1 MRALA
6 VRLAVGGWR
15 WWWWGGGAADQDCWT
30 FLNVCFFVRA
40 AVTPQSRPTFF
51 MFQTGDGCDE
61 SPPASLAVCF
71 VVFFRTRK
79 ERTCQILLAFFV
91 RFRHCA
97 PVVVGFFFFDGGRT
111 LCSKRRRSVKAA
123 RSPLLCHTPQPRL
136 TFKGP
141 TNSLYF
147 SFMCQKKK
155 KKTSLKLERD
165 VTTKQ
170 RVRSQSR
177 DTFLRATWKLYFHN
191 KKQRK
196 KKPPRDNT

>member
-1 MRALA
+1 M
-6 VRLAVGGWR
+6 VVGQQPTRTAGLSS
-15 WWWWGGGAADQDCWT
+15 T
-30 FLNVCFFVRA
+30 FVFFVRA

-71 VVFFRTRK
+71 VVFFRTLK

-91 RFRHCA
+91 RFRHSA
-97 PVVVGFFFFDGGRT
+97 PVVVVFFFFDGGRT

-155 KKTSLKLERD
+155 KKKPRSNWRETSRQNSERG
-165 VTTKQ
+165 VKAETLFYAQPGNCTSTT
-170 RVRSQSR
+170 
-177 DTFLRATWKLYFHN
+177 